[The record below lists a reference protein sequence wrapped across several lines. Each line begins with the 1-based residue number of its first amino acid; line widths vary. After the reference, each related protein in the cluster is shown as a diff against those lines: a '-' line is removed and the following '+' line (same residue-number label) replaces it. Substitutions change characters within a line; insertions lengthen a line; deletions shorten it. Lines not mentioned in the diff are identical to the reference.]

1 MAEGNTGAS
10 LTREKSVYLTSQW
23 CEAEPLCWT
32 LSGLLPC
39 SQVWW
44 LGQGFCWWL
53 WLLWVLGCPSLT
65 PFLVFE
71 LFSSPLLLEEIA
83 SQSWP
88 GNMIYNLWRRI
99 RSLKLISQDSG
110 ITELQVTAC
119 FWQKWTSDRPLPLGQ
134 EAEAPGDCMQ
144 NYNLLEFRSW
154 ARSQIPVS
162 QELVGSVLNLRASFS
177 ALTQLQL
184 VFAM

>member
-99 RSLKLISQDSG
+99 RSLKLISQRTQESQSCRSLHVFGKSG
-110 ITELQVTAC
+110 LLTVPYHWARKQRLQGTVCKTIIC
-119 FWQKWTSDRPLPLGQ
+119 LNLGVGQ
-134 EAEAPGDCMQ
+134 GPKFQ
-144 NYNLLEFRSW
+144 WVRSW
-154 ARSQIPVS
+154 
-162 QELVGSVLNLRASFS
+162 
-177 ALTQLQL
+177 
-184 VFAM
+184 